1 MNRLERLYA
10 LQEELRRRAP
20 YPISASR
27 LADQFEV
34 TTRTIERDL
43 ASLRNAGVPIDGD
56 VGRSG
61 GYSLDKLPGAV
72 VFTLGVEEVVAIL
85 LAAKATEGMPFTK
98 ASQIATQRLLDALP
112 QATRVGVEELRSRIR
127 TTDGATL
134 QARPRVQR
142 VIEEAVKHRLVLRIS
157 YTDASGIPTTR
168 TVEAHGLYG
177 DVDGWYLIA
186 WCRLRE
192 AGRIFR
198 LDRIINASLTKATA
212 SHRDVDDTLGW
223 VPKTTAAP

>member
-98 ASQIATQRLLDALP
+98 ASQIATQRLHGMPNTAL
-112 QATRVGVEELRSRIR
+112 
-127 TTDGATL
+127 
-134 QARPRVQR
+134 
-142 VIEEAVKHRLVLRIS
+142 RLGDFHHLP
-157 YTDASGIPTTR
+157 YADASFDLVVSYLSLIDIPDLPAAIAEMSRVLAPRGT
-168 TVEAHGLYG
+168 L
-177 DVDGWYLIA
+177 LIA
-186 WCRLRE
+186 NLTSFNT
-192 AGRIFR
+192 ALSGRADQDYLDEFR
-198 LDRIINASLTKATA
+198 FQ
-212 SHRDVDDTLGW
+212 SHL
-223 VPKTTAAP
+223 